1 MLQLIRD
8 RLSGWVAGIIFGV
21 IGLALVLTFGTMRGN
36 VGVSANAAASVDGL
50 DIGQTE
56 FQRAFQDE
64 QVRLREQFGDAFPEE
79 FDEQLRALVLD
90 DMIDSYMMRAH
101 AGSRG
106 FVTSDERLA
115 GVIRNVPAF
124 LERGEFSPDLYRGA
138 LAQVGET
145 PAYFEQQQRAL
156 MTLQQFS
163 RGIAQSAIFTPVDFR
178 FYIELVQETRAVRG
192 LLVSPEAFRDSV
204 EVTEEQ
210 IEEYYGNNLSG
221 FWTRESVDLEYI
233 ELNATSLPGMGE
245 LTEQDAFEWYEQNR
259 DQFISPFQRRSSH
272 ILFAADPEGDE
283 QVLAKANEVTA
294 RLDAGEDFAAL
305 AEEFSDD
312 PGSASSGG
320 DLGWNER
327 GVFVPEFEEAL
338 FALEEVGQHTQPV
351 LTQYGYHIIRLD
363 GMRGGDIAPFE
374 DAREEVMTDLEER
387 RGRTRFFDLAER
399 LADMALESDEGLA
412 WIAEE
417 LDLPL
422 LHLEGFTREGA
433 GEFAG
438 NRRVIDAA
446 FGETVLD
453 RRENSRLLQLDPD
466 RAIVLRVARH
476 QSSEQQPIEEVAGRI
491 REILVTDAAAAA
503 ATAIGMDLLERR
515 ISDES
520 LEALAEAQGVELFDE
535 PEMRRTSAEFP
546 SELLNGIFS
555 ATPGHP
561 VEGLELL
568 DGRYALFEVSE
579 ALPGR
584 PELIPRDQRDQ
595 VKAELEDREGMMEYD
610 AYRASVRERAS
621 VWISPDTLGD
631 TS

>member
-1 MLQLIRD
+1 
-8 RLSGWVAGIIFGV
+8 
-21 IGLALVLTFGTMRGN
+21 
-36 VGVSANAAASVDGL
+36 
-50 DIGQTE
+50 
-56 FQRAFQDE
+56 
-64 QVRLREQFGDAFPEE
+64 
-79 FDEQLRALVLD
+79 
-90 DMIDSYMMRAH
+90 MI
-101 AGSRG
+101 
-106 FVTSDERLA
+106 
-115 GVIRNVPAF
+115 
-124 LERGEFSPDLYRGA
+124 
-138 LAQVGET
+138 
-145 PAYFEQQQRAL
+145 
-156 MTLQQFS
+156 
-163 RGIAQSAIFTPVDFR
+163 
-178 FYIELVQETRAVRG
+178 
-192 LLVSPEAFRDSV
+192 
-204 EVTEEQ
+204 
-210 IEEYYGNNLSG
+210 
-221 FWTRESVDLEYI
+221 
-233 ELNATSLPGMGE
+233 
-245 LTEQDAFEWYEQNR
+245 
-259 DQFISPFQRRSSH
+259 
-272 ILFAADPEGDE
+272 
-283 QVLAKANEVTA
+283 A

-327 GVFVPEFEEAL
+327 GVTVPEFEEAL

-363 GMRGGDIAPFE
+363 GLRGGDIAPFE
-374 DAREEVMTDLEER
+374 DAREEVMADLGER
-387 RGRTRFFDLAER
+387 RSRTRFFDLAER
-399 LADMALESDEGLA
+399 LADMSLESDEGLA

-438 NRRVIDAA
+438 NRRLIDAA

-453 RRENSRLLQLDPD
+453 RGENSRLLQLDPD

-476 QSSEQQPIEEVAGRI
+476 QASEQQPIEEVAGRI

-503 ATAIGMDLLERR
+503 ATAKGMALLERR
-515 ISDES
+515 LSEES
-520 LEALAEAQGVELFDE
+520 LEGLAEEQGVELFDE
-535 PEMRRTSAEFP
+535 PEMRRVSAEFP

-568 DGRYALFEVSE
+568 DGRYAMFEVSE

-595 VKAELEDREGMMEYD
+595 VKAELEDREGMMEFD

-621 VWISPDTLGD
+621 VWISPDALGD